1 MVALEFLTTMANRR
15 VLITGIGVIS
25 PNGLGREEFWRN
37 TRDGVSGVRK
47 ISRFDC
53 SGQPVQIAG
62 EVVDFDP
69 LRYVDARTMEG
80 TGLATPYAIAA
91 VGEALRDARIDY
103 KAMDL
108 DALRRVSVYVGS
120 GGGNQ
125 EFTERQYSYYYSG
138 QQKKCSVYV
147 IPSSTLGTLAS
158 EISMEYG
165 FRGLSH
171 MFSNG
176 CTSSTDAI
184 GYAFRAV
191 KHGEAEIAVCGGVDA
206 PIAPLTLRGF
216 QLLRIM
222 STACNERPEA
232 ASKPFSADRDGFVIA
247 EGAWFFVMESEE
259 SARGRGAQVYGEILG
274 YGATCEAFH
283 RVRLEEVGI
292 EPARAMQ
299 LALAEA
305 GLTTAE
311 IDYLHYHGTATQLN
325 DRVETTA
332 VKLAFGE
339 HAKSLPG
346 SSVKSMIGHP
356 QGACGAA
363 SLATTLLA
371 MRDAFAPPTI
381 NLETTAAECDLD
393 YIPNV
398 GKPLKIQKAMVNT
411 IAFGSKNA
419 ALVTARVD

>member
-1 MVALEFLTTMANRR
+1 MALRR
-15 VLITGIGVIS
+15 VFITGIGAIS

-37 TRDGVSGVRK
+37 SRQGKSGVRR

-62 EVVDFDP
+62 EVIGFDP
-69 LRYVDARTMEG
+69 LLYLSARDLEG

-91 VGEALRDARIDY
+91 AGEALEDAKLDW
-103 KAMDL
+103 KTMDL
-108 DALRRVSVYVGS
+108 DALRNVGVYVGS

-125 EFTERQYSYYYSG
+125 EFTERQYSLYYSG

-158 EISMEYG
+158 EISMQYG

-184 GYAFRAV
+184 GYAFRAI
-191 KHGEAEIAVCGGVDA
+191 KHGEAEFVVCGGVDA

-222 STACNERPEA
+222 STSSNEAPEK
-232 ASKPFSADRDGFVIA
+232 ASKPFSANRDGFVLA

-259 SARGRGAQVYGEILG
+259 SAIKRGVPVYGEILG

-299 LALAEA
+299 LAMLEG
-305 GLTTAE
+305 GLVPSDF
-311 IDYLHYHGTATQLN
+311 DYLHYHGTATHLN

-339 HAKSLPG
+339 HASRMPG
-346 SSVKSMIGHP
+346 SSIKSMIGHP

-363 SLATTLLA
+363 SMAATLLA
-371 MRDAFAPPTI
+371 MRDGFAPPTI
-381 NLETTAAECDLD
+381 NLEEAAAECGLD
-393 YIPNV
+393 YVANA
-398 GKPLKIQKAMVNT
+398 GRPLEIKKAMVNT

-419 ALVTARVD
+419 AIAVGKADSVKSG

>member
-1 MVALEFLTTMANRR
+1 MSTHKVC
-15 VLITGIGVIS
+15 ITGIGAIS
-25 PNGLGREEFWRN
+25 PNGLGREAFWQATQQGR
-37 TRDGVSGVRK
+37 SGVRK

-62 EVVDFDP
+62 EVIGFNP
-69 LRYVDARTMEG
+69 LNYMEARDLEG
-80 TGLATPYAIAA
+80 TGLATPYALAA
-91 VGEALRDARIDY
+91 VGEALEEAGVDWKGMSIDQ
-103 KAMDL
+103 
-108 DALRRVSVYVGS
+108 LRGVSVYVGS

-125 EFTERQYSYYYSG
+125 EFTERQYSLYYSG

-158 EISMEYG
+158 EISMQYG

-184 GYAFRAV
+184 GYAYRSV
-191 KHGEAEIAVCGGVDA
+191 KHGEAEMVICGGVDA

-222 STACNERPEA
+222 STGSNTSPES
-232 ASKPFSADRDGFVIA
+232 ASKPFSKHRDGFVLA

-259 SARGRGAQVYGEILG
+259 SARRRGARIYGEIQG

-299 LALAEA
+299 LAMKEA
-305 GLTTAE
+305 GAAPADF
-311 IDYLHYHGTATQLN
+311 DYLHYHGTATQLN

-339 HAKSLPG
+339 HAYRMPG
-346 SSVKSMIGHP
+346 SSVKSVIGHP

-371 MRDAFAPPTI
+371 MRDGFAPPTI
-381 NLETTAAECDLD
+381 NLEEAADECDLD
-393 YIPNV
+393 YVAQV
-398 GKPLKIQKAMVNT
+398 GRKLEIKKAMVNT

-419 ALVTARVD
+419 ALVVGKP

>member
-1 MVALEFLTTMANRR
+1 MQR
-15 VLITGIGVIS
+15 VFVTGIGAIS

-37 TRDGVSGVRK
+37 TRSGKSGVRR
-47 ISRFDC
+47 ITRFDC
-53 SGQPVQIAG
+53 AGQPVQVAG
-62 EVVDFDP
+62 EVVGFDP
-69 LRYVDARTMEG
+69 LLYMGARELEG
-80 TGLATPYAIAA
+80 TGIATPYAIAA
-91 VGEALRDARIDY
+91 VGEALEDAQLEWRG
-103 KAMDL
+103 MDIE
-108 DALRRVSVYVGS
+108 ALRRVSVYTGS

-125 EFTERQYSYYYSG
+125 EFTERQYSYFYSG

-158 EISMEYG
+158 EISMQFG

-222 STACNERPEA
+222 STAHNESPEQ
-232 ASKPFSADRDGFVIA
+232 ASRPFSGDRDGFVLA
-247 EGAWFFVMESEE
+247 EGAWFFVLESER
-259 SARGRGAQVYGEILG
+259 SARGRGARVYGEITG

-292 EPARAMQ
+292 EPARAMV
-299 LALAEA
+299 LAMDEGKMTPDA
-305 GLTTAE
+305 
-311 IDYLHYHGTATQLN
+311 IDYLHYHGTATNLN
-325 DRVETTA
+325 DRVETSA
-332 VKLAFGE
+332 VKLAFGAR
-339 HAKSLPG
+339 AKTLPG

-363 SLATTLLA
+363 SLAATLLA
-371 MRDAFAPPTI
+371 MRDSFAPPTI
-381 NLETTAAECDLD
+381 NLQESAAECDLD

-398 GKPLKIQKAMVNT
+398 GRPLKIQKAMVNT
-411 IAFGSKNA
+411 IAFGSKNSALLIA
-419 ALVTARVD
+419 AV

>member
-1 MVALEFLTTMANRR
+1 MTKRR
-15 VLITGIGVIS
+15 VCITGIGAIS
-25 PNGLGREEFWRN
+25 PNGLSREEFWRN
-37 TRDGVSGVRK
+37 TRQGHSGVKR

-62 EVVDFDP
+62 EVVGFNP
-69 LRYVDARTMEG
+69 LDYMPAKELEG

-91 VGEALRDARIDY
+91 AGEALADAKVDWPS
-103 KAMDL
+103 MDL
-108 DALRRVSVYVGS
+108 DALRQVSVYVGS

-158 EISMEYG
+158 EISMQYG

-191 KHGEAEIAVCGGVDA
+191 KHGEAEMAVCGGVDA

-222 STACNERPEA
+222 STGANDSPEK
-232 ASKPFSADRDGFVIA
+232 ASKPFSGNRDGFVLA

-259 SARGRGAQVYGEILG
+259 SARRRGARIYGEILG

-292 EPARAMQ
+292 EPARAME
-299 LALAEA
+299 LAMKEA
-305 GLTTAE
+305 ALRPE
-311 IDYLHYHGTATQLN
+311 DFDYLHYHGTATHLN
-325 DRVETTA
+325 DRVETNA
-332 VKLAFGE
+332 VKLAFG
-339 HAKSLPG
+339 ASARTLPG

-371 MRDAFAPPTI
+371 MRDRFAPPTI
-381 NLETTAAECDLD
+381 NLEEAAGECDLD
-393 YIPNV
+393 YIPQH
-398 GKPLKIQKAMVNT
+398 GRELKIKKAMVNT

-419 ALVTARVD
+419 ALAVGLVD

>member
-1 MVALEFLTTMANRR
+1 MVALEIHWNMSTPK
-15 VLITGIGVIS
+15 VCITGIGAIS
-25 PNGLGREEFWRN
+25 PNGLGREAFWQA
-37 TRDGVSGVRK
+37 TREGCSGVRK

-62 EVVDFDP
+62 EVIGFNP
-69 LRYVDARTMEG
+69 LNYMNIRDLEG
-80 TGLATPYAIAA
+80 TGLATPFALAA
-91 VGEALRDARIDY
+91 VGEALEEARVDWKRMSIDQ
-103 KAMDL
+103 
-108 DALRRVSVYVGS
+108 LRGVSVYVGS

-125 EFTERQYSYYYSG
+125 EFTERQYSLYYSG

-158 EISMEYG
+158 EISMQYG

-184 GYAFRAV
+184 GYAYRAV
-191 KHGEAEIAVCGGVDA
+191 KHGEAEMVICGGVDA

-222 STACNERPEA
+222 STGSNESPGS
-232 ASKPFSADRDGFVIA
+232 ASKPFSKHRDGFVLA
-247 EGAWFFVMESEE
+247 EGAWFFVMETEE
-259 SARGRGAQVYGEILG
+259 GARRRGAPIYGEIQG

-299 LALAEA
+299 LAMEEA
-305 GLTTAE
+305 GAAPADF
-311 IDYLHYHGTATQLN
+311 DYLHYHGTATQLN

-339 HAKSLPG
+339 HAYRMPG
-346 SSVKSMIGHP
+346 SSVKSVIGHP

-371 MRDAFAPPTI
+371 IRDGYAPPTI
-381 NLETTAAECDLD
+381 NLEEAADECDLD
-393 YIPNV
+393 YVAQV
-398 GKPLKIQKAMVNT
+398 GRKLEIKKAMVNT

-419 ALVTARVD
+419 ALVVGSL

>member
-1 MVALEFLTTMANRR
+1 MSAQKVC
-15 VLITGIGVIS
+15 ITGIGVIS
-25 PNGLGREEFWRN
+25 PNGLGREAFWRA
-37 TRDGVSGVRK
+37 TQEGRSGVRK

-62 EVVDFDP
+62 EVVGFNP
-69 LRYVDARTMEG
+69 LDYMEARDLEG
-80 TGLATPYAIAA
+80 TGLATPYALAA
-91 VGEALRDARIDY
+91 VGEALAEAGVDWKGMSIDQ
-103 KAMDL
+103 
-108 DALRRVSVYVGS
+108 LRGVSVYVGS

-125 EFTERQYSYYYSG
+125 EFTERQYSLYYSG

-147 IPSSTLGTLAS
+147 VPSSTLGTLAS
-158 EISMEYG
+158 EISMQFG

-184 GYAFRAV
+184 GYAYRAV
-191 KHGEAEIAVCGGVDA
+191 KHGESEMVICGGVDA

-222 STACNERPEA
+222 STGSNERPEA
-232 ASKPFSADRDGFVIA
+232 ASKPFSKHRDGFVLA

-259 SARGRGAQVYGEILG
+259 SARRRGAKIYGEIQG

-299 LALAEA
+299 LAMKEA
-305 GLTTAE
+305 GASPADF
-311 IDYLHYHGTATQLN
+311 DYLHYHGTATQLN

-339 HAKSLPG
+339 HAAKLPG
-346 SSVKSMIGHP
+346 SSVKSVIGHP

-371 MRDAFAPPTI
+371 MRDGFAPPTI
-381 NLETTAAECDLD
+381 NLEEAADECDLD
-393 YIPNV
+393 YIAQV
-398 GKPLKIQKAMVNT
+398 GRSLEIKKAMVNT

-419 ALVTARVD
+419 AIVVGKV

>member
-1 MVALEFLTTMANRR
+1 M
-15 VLITGIGVIS
+15 TGVGAIS
-25 PNGLGREEFWRN
+25 PNGIGREKFWQN
-37 TRDGVSGVRK
+37 TRAGVSGVRR

-53 SGQPVQIAG
+53 GQQPVQIAG
-62 EVVDFDP
+62 EITGFDP
-69 LRYVDARTMEG
+69 LQYLTARELDG

-91 VGEALRDARIDY
+91 AGEALEDAGIEWRG
-103 KAMDL
+103 MDL

-138 QQKKCSVYV
+138 EQKKCSVYV
-147 IPSSTLGTLAS
+147 VPSSTLGTLAS
-158 EISMEYG
+158 EISMQYG

-184 GYAFRAV
+184 GYAFRAI
-191 KHGEAEIAVCGGVDA
+191 KHGDAEVTVCGGVDA

-222 STACNERPEA
+222 STAHNENPSQ
-232 ASKPFSADRDGFVIA
+232 ASRPFSANRDGFVLA
-247 EGAWFFVMESEE
+247 EGAWFFVLESEE
-259 SARGRGAQVYGEILG
+259 SARRRGATIYGEISG

-299 LALAEA
+299 LAMEESRVLPEQ
-305 GLTTAE
+305 
-311 IDYLHYHGTATQLN
+311 IHYLHYHGTATQLN

-332 VKLAFGE
+332 VKLAFGD
-339 HAKSLPG
+339 AAASLPG

-363 SLATTLLA
+363 SLAATLLA
-371 MRDAFAPPTI
+371 MRDSFAPPTI
-381 NLETTAAECDLD
+381 NLEQAAPECDLD
-393 YIPNV
+393 YIPNQ
-398 GKPLKIQKAMVNT
+398 GRAMQIEKAMVNT

-419 ALVTARVD
+419 ALVVEAVKA

>member
-1 MVALEFLTTMANRR
+1 MVALEFLTNMKQPR
-15 VLITGIGVIS
+15 VFITGIGAIS
-25 PNGLGREEFWRN
+25 PNGLSREVFWAN
-37 TRDGVSGVRK
+37 TRSGTSGVRK

-62 EVVDFDP
+62 EVVGFDP
-69 LRYVDARTMEG
+69 LNYLSAREMDG

-91 VGEALRDARIDY
+91 VGEALADARVDWNGMS
-103 KAMDL
+103 MDE
-108 DALRRVSVYVGS
+108 LRGVSVYVGS

-125 EFTERQYSYYYSG
+125 EFTERQYSYFYSG
-138 QQKKCSVYV
+138 EQKKCSVYV

-158 EISMEYG
+158 EISMQYG

-171 MFSNG
+171 VFSNG

-184 GYAFRAV
+184 GYAYRAV
-191 KHGEAEIAVCGGVDA
+191 KYGESDMVVCGGVDA

-222 STACNERPEA
+222 STGWNEFPEK
-232 ASKPFSADRDGFVIA
+232 ASKPFSGDRDGFVVA
-247 EGAWFFVMESEE
+247 EGAWFFVMESEA
-259 SARGRGAQVYGEILG
+259 SALRRGASVYGEVLG

-299 LALAEA
+299 LAMREGGLAPQDF
-305 GLTTAE
+305 
-311 IDYLHYHGTATQLN
+311 DYLHYHGTATQLN

-332 VKLAFGE
+332 VKLAFGD
-339 HAKSLPG
+339 HAMHLPG

-363 SLATTLLA
+363 SLATTMLA
-371 MRDAFAPPTI
+371 MRDQFAPPTI
-381 NLETTAAECDLD
+381 NLEIASPECGLD
-393 YIPNV
+393 YIPNQ
-398 GKPLKIQKAMVNT
+398 GRAIKMKKAMVNT
-411 IAFGSKNA
+411 IAFGSKNS
-419 ALVTARVD
+419 ALAVGLV

>member
-1 MVALEFLTTMANRR
+1 MQR
-15 VLITGIGVIS
+15 VFVTGIGAVS

-37 TRDGVSGVRK
+37 TRNGVSGVRR
-47 ISRFDC
+47 ITRFDC
-53 SGQPVQIAG
+53 TGQPVQIAG
-62 EVVDFDP
+62 EIVGFDP
-69 LRYVDARTMEG
+69 LKYIGARELEG

-91 VGEALRDARIDY
+91 AGEALDDAKLDWRS
-103 KAMDL
+103 MDL
-108 DALRRVSVYVGS
+108 DALRRVSVYTGS

-125 EFTERQYSYYYSG
+125 EFTERQYSLYYSG
-138 QQKKCSVYV
+138 QLKKCSVYV

-158 EISMEYG
+158 EISMQYG

-216 QLLRIM
+216 QFLRIM
-222 STACNERPEA
+222 STARNEAPEQ
-232 ASKPFSADRDGFVIA
+232 ASRPFSGDRDGFVLA
-247 EGAWFFVMESEE
+247 EGAWFFVLESEN
-259 SARGRGAQVYGEILG
+259 SARERGATVYGEISG

-292 EPARAMQ
+292 EPARAMS
-299 LALAEA
+299 LAMNEA
-305 GLTTAE
+305 KSAPQE
-311 IDYLHYHGTATQLN
+311 IDYLHYHGTATHLN

-332 VKLAFGE
+332 VKLAFGDR
-339 HAKSLPG
+339 ARSLPG

-381 NLETTAAECDLD
+381 NLKLAVPECDLD
-393 YIPNV
+393 YVANI
-398 GKPLKIQKAMVNT
+398 GRPLEIRKAMVNT
-411 IAFGSKNA
+411 IAFGSKNSALLVA
-419 ALVTARVD
+419 AVD

>member
-1 MVALEFLTTMANRR
+1 MEQTR
-15 VLITGIGVIS
+15 VCVTGIGAVS
-25 PNGLGREEFWRN
+25 PNGLGRENFWQATRN
-37 TRDGVSGVRK
+37 GVSGVKR
-47 ISRFDC
+47 ITHFDA

-62 EVVDFDP
+62 EIAGFNP
-69 LRYVDARTMEG
+69 LDYMEARDLEG

-91 VGEALRDARIDY
+91 AGEALADAELDWRG
-103 KAMDL
+103 MDL
-108 DALRRVSVYVGS
+108 DRLRQVAVYVGS

-125 EFTERQYSYYYSG
+125 EFTERQYSLYYSG
-138 QQKKCSVYV
+138 QQKKCSVFV

-158 EISMEYG
+158 EVSMHFG

-171 MFSNG
+171 LFSNG

-191 KHGEAEIAVCGGVDA
+191 RNGETPVALCGGVDA

-222 STACNERPEA
+222 STRYNETPEK
-232 ASKPFSADRDGFVIA
+232 ASRPFSRTRDGFVIA
-247 EGAWFFVMESEE
+247 EGAWFFVLETVE
-259 SARGRGAQVYGEILG
+259 SARRRGARIYGEICG

-292 EPARAMQ
+292 EPARAMT
-299 LALAEA
+299 LALGEA
-305 GLTTAE
+305 RMRPE
-311 IDYLHYHGTATQLN
+311 EVDYLHYHGTATQLN

-332 VKLAFGE
+332 VKLAFGK
-339 HAKSLPG
+339 HAARLPG

-363 SLATTLLA
+363 SLAATLLA
-371 MRDAFAPPTI
+371 MRDGFAPPTI
-381 NLETTAAECDLD
+381 NLEDPAEDCDLD
-393 YIPNV
+393 YIALQ
-398 GKPLKIQKAMVNT
+398 GRELEIKKAMVNT
-411 IAFGSKNA
+411 IAFGSKNS
-419 ALVTARVD
+419 ALVVRRA

>member
-1 MVALEFLTTMANRR
+1 MTKRR
-15 VLITGIGVIS
+15 VCITGIGVIS
-25 PNGLGREEFWRN
+25 PNGLSREEFWRN
-37 TRDGVSGVRK
+37 TRAGKSGVKK

-62 EVVDFDP
+62 EIVGFDP
-69 LRYVDARTMEG
+69 LAYMSAKDLEG

-91 VGEALRDARIDY
+91 AGEALTDAKVDWSS
-103 KAMDL
+103 MDL
-108 DALRRVSVYVGS
+108 EELRRVSVYVGS

-158 EISMEYG
+158 EISMQYG

-191 KHGEAEIAVCGGVDA
+191 KHGDAEMAICGGVDA
-206 PIAPLTLRGF
+206 PIAPLTLKGF

-222 STACNERPEA
+222 STGSNETPER
-232 ASKPFSADRDGFVIA
+232 ASKPFSAGRDGFVLA

-259 SARGRGAQVYGEILG
+259 SARKRGATIYGEIAG

-292 EPARAMQ
+292 EPARAME
-299 LALAEA
+299 LAMTEA
-305 GLTTAE
+305 GFKPE
-311 IDYLHYHGTATQLN
+311 DFDYLHYHGTATHLN

-332 VKLAFGE
+332 VKLAFGDF
-339 HAKSLPG
+339 ARNLPG

-371 MRDAFAPPTI
+371 MRDRFAPPTI
-381 NLETTAAECDLD
+381 NLEEAAVECDLD
-393 YIPNV
+393 YIANA
-398 GKPLKIQKAMVNT
+398 GRELEIKKAMVNT
-411 IAFGSKNA
+411 IAFGSKNS
-419 ALVTARVD
+419 ALAVGLVD